1 MTDVVH
7 LTSTPTP
14 QVGPSE
20 SVEPSP
26 ILLFTGQVRDPIYGY
41 VDYIKELEGVVMDS
55 WVLQRLRYIFQ
66 LQAAHF
72 VYPGATH
79 TRFSHSVGVMFSSY
93 KYISFLLRSTLSA
106 RIEGEVAREAR
117 SRQRELIIAARL
129 LGLLHDIGHGPFSH
143 AFDRY
148 VYKTRRFLDF
158 KVGNHE
164 VVTYIL
170 YRDYLKGLIERLALE
185 SRKSLGVDPEYLL
198 EVVDAGIKPPR
209 GMIEHTDLVVKGVLS
224 KSEFYE
230 DVEGP
235 QRVVRLVVRDYI
247 YTSDIMDYLKRDS
260 FYTGVPVGQINDDW
274 IVRNSFI
281 VYRDGKPTIAV
292 ASKALDE
299 VARLFDARMIMYK
312 YVYLHPV
319 NVAFVET
326 IGRLLE
332 CIKSAIVS
340 RLEKVF
346 TPGGRVEEY
355 ASLTDFSIYSKL
367 QELLL
372 KSPSEYECEDK
383 SFARAALESLFY
395 NRKPVWKLI
404 KRFTYS
410 LEEAKVFY
418 GGIGPEAQRAVIE
431 KVKREIASRYSS
443 KNISEDDVEIIFDKI
458 DVFPT
463 ASEELVK
470 GIEVVDV
477 KAGEIIDQRFLTYEE
492 FAKEYGLRSEAL
504 ISLYINREKYKNLTG
519 KDLENIVDTTRNIIE
534 STFKYRRRE
543 APETS

>member
-7 LTSTPTP
+7 LASTPTP
-14 QVGPSE
+14 QVRPSE

-106 RIEGEVAREAR
+106 RIEGEIAREAR

-170 YRDYLKGLIERLALE
+170 YRDYLRGLIERLALE

-209 GMIEHTDLVVKGVLS
+209 GMLEHTDLVVKGVLS

-281 VYRDGKPTIAV
+281 VYRNGKPTIAV

-410 LEEAKVFY
+410 LDDAKVFY
-418 GGIGPEAQRAVIE
+418 GGIGPEAQRVVIE

-443 KNISEDDVEIIFDKI
+443 KNIGEDDIEIIFDKI

-477 KAGEIIDQRFLTYEE
+477 KAREIIDQRSMTYEE

-519 KDLENIVDTTRNIIE
+519 KDLENIVDTARNIIE
-534 STFKYRRRE
+534 SSFKYRRRE

>member
-106 RIEGEVAREAR
+106 RIEGEIAREAR

-148 VYKTRRFLDF
+148 VYKTKRFLDF

-164 VVTYIL
+164 VATYIL
-170 YRDYLKGLIERLALE
+170 YRDYLRGLIERLALE

-209 GMIEHTDLVVKGVLS
+209 GMLKHTDLVVKGVLS

-346 TPGGRVEEY
+346 TSGGRVEEY

-418 GGIGPEAQRAVIE
+418 GGIGPEAQRVVIE

-443 KNISEDDVEIIFDKI
+443 KNISEDDIEIIFDKI

>member
-7 LTSTPTP
+7 LASTPTP

-26 ILLFTGQVRDPIYGY
+26 MLLFTGQVRDPIYGY

-106 RIEGEVAREAR
+106 RIEGEIAREAR

-170 YRDYLKGLIERLALE
+170 YRDFLKGLIERLALE

-198 EVVDAGIKPPR
+198 EVVDTGVKPPR
-209 GMIEHTDLVVKGVLS
+209 GMLEHTDLVVKGVLS

-281 VYRDGKPTIAV
+281 VYRDEKPTIAV

-477 KAGEIIDQRFLTYEE
+477 KAGEVIDQRFLTYEE

-504 ISLYINREKYKNLTG
+504 ISLYMNREKYKNLTG

-534 STFKYRRRE
+534 GTFKYRRRE

>member
-93 KYISFLLRSTLSA
+93 KYMSFLLRSTLSA

-117 SRQRELIIAARL
+117 SRQRELIIATRL

-148 VYKTRRFLDF
+148 VYKTKRFLDF

-170 YRDYLKGLIERLALE
+170 YRDYLKGVIERLALE

-281 VYRDGKPTIAV
+281 VYRGGKPTIAV

>member
-1 MTDVVH
+1 MTNVVH
-7 LTSTPTP
+7 LASTSIP

-20 SVEPSP
+20 GVEPSP
-26 ILLFTGQVRDPIYGY
+26 MLLFTGQVRDPIYGY

-79 TRFSHSVGVMFSSY
+79 TRFSHSIGVMFSSY
-93 KYISFLLRSTLSA
+93 KYISFLLRSALST
-106 RIEGEVAREAR
+106 RIEGEIAQEAR
-117 SRQRELIIAARL
+117 GRQRELIIAARL

-148 VYKTRRFLDF
+148 VYKTKRFLNF

-170 YRDYLKGLIERLALE
+170 YRDYLRGLIERIALE

-198 EVVDAGIKPPR
+198 EIVDTGIKPSK
-209 GMIEHTDLVVKGVLS
+209 GMLEHTDLVARGVLS

-235 QRVVRLVVRDYI
+235 QRVVRLIVRDYI

-281 VYRDGKPTIAV
+281 VYRDGKPTIAI

-410 LEEAKVFY
+410 LDDAKVFY
-418 GGIGPEAQRAVIE
+418 GGIGPEAQRVVIE

-443 KNISEDDVEIIFDKI
+443 KNIGEDDIEIIFDKI

-477 KAGEIIDQRFLTYEE
+477 KAREIIDQRSMTYEE

-519 KDLENIVDTTRNIIE
+519 KDLENIVDTARNIIE
-534 STFKYRRRE
+534 SSFKYRRRE

>member
-7 LTSTPTP
+7 LASTPTL

-106 RIEGEVAREAR
+106 RVEGEVAREAR

-148 VYKTRRFLDF
+148 VYKTKRFLDF

-281 VYRDGKPTIAV
+281 VYRDGRPTIAV

-418 GGIGPEAQRAVIE
+418 GGIGPEAQRVVIE

-477 KAGEIIDQRFLTYEE
+477 KAGEVIDQRFLTYEE